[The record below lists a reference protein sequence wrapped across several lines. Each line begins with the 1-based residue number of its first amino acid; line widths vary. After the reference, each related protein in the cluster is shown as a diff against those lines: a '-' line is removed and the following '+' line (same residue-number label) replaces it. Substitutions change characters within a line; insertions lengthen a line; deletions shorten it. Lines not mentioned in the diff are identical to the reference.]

1 MIYHQIS
8 IFSTSGGGG
17 GQGNLG
23 TFFYRAAPLREGFKN
38 QINYFRGIF
47 HEGEGGYPPSVK
59 IINFFTPK
67 K

>member
-8 IFSTSGGGG
+8 IFSTSGGEGGG

-47 HEGEGGYPPSVK
+47 HE
-59 IINFFTPK
+59 NN
-67 K
+67 